1 MAETVYVLCALT
13 SIVCAGLLLRA
24 WLATRVPLLFW
35 CLVCF
40 AGLALNNVVL
50 FVDKVVAPDV
60 DLSAWRGLPAALG
73 VAALAFSLAW
83 GTKR

>member
-1 MAETVYVLCALT
+1 MAEVVYVLCALT
-13 SIVCAGLLLRA
+13 SLMCAGLLLRA
-24 WLATRVPLLFW
+24 WLASRVPLLFW

-60 DLSAWRGLPAALG
+60 DLSTWRGLPAALG
-73 VAALAFSLAW
+73 VAALALSLVW